1 MLDPTPRPASVETRD
16 VTFAERRERAGIV
29 VRDTPSP
36 APRNGAVVNTPVPA
50 PKSLT
55 AGAAASAPARPRPT
69 ATATPRQL
77 APTATTTSPILGHPV
92 TSLVIPKI
100 GLRTDVVLAPLIH
113 DGSDIT
119 WQVPSYRVGY
129 AQYTAGAGE
138 DGNTVLIG
146 HVESQSAGSIFH
158 DLDRLGPNDL
168 IQVSSG
174 SSWFAYHVTG
184 SRVVDRRDV
193 SVVLYTPVPTLTL
206 ITCAGPWV
214 PAIDDYASRLI
225 VQAVLQH

>member
-1 MLDPTPRPASVETRD
+1 M
-16 VTFAERRERAGIV
+16 V
-29 VRDTPSP
+29 V
-36 APRNGAVVNTPVPA
+36 
-50 PKSLT
+50 
-55 AGAAASAPARPRPT
+55 AASAPKVRPT
-69 ATATPRQL
+69 ATAHSSQMTQSS
-77 APTATTTSPILGHPV
+77 TAVSATSSLGRPV
-92 TSLVIPKI
+92 TGLAIPKI

-113 DGSDIT
+113 EGRDVT

-158 DLDRLGPNDL
+158 DLDELQANDL

-174 SSWFAYHVTG
+174 TSAFLYRVTG
-184 SRVVDRRDV
+184 SRIVDRRDM

-214 PAIDDYASRLI
+214 PAIDDYASRL
-225 VQAVLQH
+225 VVRAVLQH